1 MVRIAEKKGDY
12 HVPYRNRLA
21 RLCVVCWRAC
31 LRFADDQRRRP
42 HDPDRLIRVIKPT
55 ICPRDKT
62 MTMTRNIAGTVAIGI
77 LSFAATTT
85 LILVQGALFSAA
97 IG

>member
-1 MVRIAEKKGDY
+1 
-12 HVPYRNRLA
+12 
-21 RLCVVCWRAC
+21 
-31 LRFADDQRRRP
+31 
-42 HDPDRLIRVIKPT
+42 
-55 ICPRDKT
+55 